1 MRKLIITTSV
11 FLLILSTGCQTLMEG
26 VGSIGAAVGQATGT
40 MTPQQAD
47 SLKKTSS
54 AIGKAAEK
62 FSPEQEY
69 YVGRSIGAIILKTYK
84 PYNNSALTGYIN
96 VLGQT
101 LAAASDKP
109 ETFKGYH
116 FLVLDTDEI
125 NAFAAPGGLIF
136 VSRGL
141 IKCCKNEDALAAV
154 LAHEVGHVQ
163 LEHGIKA
170 IGKSRMTSALTTI
183 AAEGAKS
190 FGPSQVAELTKTF
203 EGALSDITSK
213 LIDNGYARKLE
224 TQADEVAVTI
234 MQRVGY
240 NPAGL
245 KDMLLQMDKL
255 KKPGKGFSKTH
266 PDPMDRIKDIEKLIK
281 SSDSL
286 TQPVARK
293 TRFQKAVA
301 SL

>member
-1 MRKLIITTSV
+1 
-11 FLLILSTGCQTLMEG
+11 
-26 VGSIGAAVGQATGT
+26 
-40 MTPQQAD
+40 
-47 SLKKTSS
+47 
-54 AIGKAAEK
+54 
-62 FSPEQEY
+62 
-69 YVGRSIGAIILKTYK
+69 
-84 PYNNSALTGYIN
+84 
-96 VLGQT
+96 
-101 LAAASDKP
+101 
-109 ETFKGYH
+109 
-116 FLVLDTDEI
+116 
-125 NAFAAPGGLIF
+125 
-136 VSRGL
+136 
-141 IKCCKNEDALAAV
+141 
-154 LAHEVGHVQ
+154 VGHVQ